1 MRASYGGW
9 VPRYPGGAA
18 TPAVSTGRWREL
30 DVLRTVVVVGL
41 VFFHAALVF
50 DTNDDF
56 YVKNDHTTEVTTY
69 LAALAVVWAMPSLFM
84 VAGLGTW
91 YSLQHRGAGGF
102 LRARLLR
109 LGVPLVVATVTIVPV
124 PVWFRL
130 RGDPDYHQSYLQFWP
145 TFFDARL
152 DWSDFPFMLEGERF
166 ETGHLWFVELLVSFS
181 VVLLPGLL
189 WLRSDRGRGW
199 VSREPGR
206 AGGTVTL
213 LLPALPLAVVGA
225 ALPLEE
231 DIAVWNRWSY
241 LVFFCYGAL
250 LAADPRL
257 PAALAGYAGRAATAG
272 LPVFVTA
279 LWLLA
284 ARDAGAGDPFVD
296 HDPVSVAARVCFGVA
311 GWLWVAAIV
320 GLLARHRRRPPR
332 RAGAV
337 GGRLRWLFGYL
348 DEAAL
353 PFYVLHQPILV
364 AIAFYV
370 VRTDLPALGKYLLIV
385 AVSLAVIL
393 LVYDVGVR
401 RTAPT
406 RWLFGL
412 APDPHKASARTPV
425 SAESTDTS

>member
-1 MRASYGGW
+1 
-9 VPRYPGGAA
+9 VPRSLGGAA

-50 DTNDDF
+50 DTNDDY

-69 LAALAVVWAMPSLFM
+69 LAALAVVWAMPSLFL

-102 LRARLLR
+102 LGARMLR
-109 LGVPLVVATVTIVPV
+109 LFVPLVVATVTIVPV

-130 RGDPDYHQSYLQFWP
+130 RGNPDYHQSYLQFYP

-152 DWSDFPFMLEGERF
+152 DWSDFPFVLQGERF
-166 ETGHLWFVELLVSFS
+166 ETGHLWFVELLVAFS
-181 VVLLPGLL
+181 VILLPGLL
-189 WLRSDRGRGW
+189 WLRSDRGRAW
-199 VSREPGR
+199 TSRRAGR
-206 AGGTVTL
+206 AGGTATL
-213 LLPALPLAVVGA
+213 VLPALPLAVLGA

-279 LWLLA
+279 LGLLA
-284 ARDAGAGDPFVD
+284 ARDTGEGDPFVD
-296 HDPVSVAARVCFGVA
+296 HDLVSVAARVCFGVA

-320 GLLARHRRRPPR
+320 GLLARHRSRPSRRT
-332 RAGAV
+332 RAG
-337 GGRLRWLFGYL
+337 GGRLTSLFRYL

-370 VRTDLPALGKYLLIV
+370 VGTDLPSIGKYLLIV
-385 AVSLAVIL
+385 GTSLAVIF

-401 RTAPT
+401 RTALT

-412 APDPHKASARTPV
+412 ARRPPRASTGAPT
-425 SAESTDTS
+425 AGASTDAN